1 MVAKRLHNLS
11 CLLPPSLL
19 LDARG
24 SDTKWEMEIGG
35 MRIEKRE
42 APWILQS
49 GNAPKRSGGQ
59 VPRARRSRPQG
70 PAREPHRSELLSR
83 KKNAH
88 YTYESAPHSLFIGV
102 RCVLTVKKWVNSRD
116 ERFDAGK
123 NNPDAHVH
131 HVLMITDTSHLTNW
145 ATRPGHPELRP
156 ITQGCANAPLRTLN
170 VGSFGFLA
178 RSTLAAPESSGAVTT
193 ACN

>member
-42 APWILQS
+42 APWILRS

-88 YTYESAPHSLFIGV
+88 YTYESASHPLFIGV
-102 RCVLTVKKWVNSRD
+102 RCVLAVKKWVNSS
-116 ERFDAGK
+116 
-123 NNPDAHVH
+123 P
-131 HVLMITDTSHLTNW
+131 LTS
-145 ATRPGHPELRP
+145 ATTAQNLGRLIEIRSNTATLGNTETVP
-156 ITQGCANAPLRTLN
+156 TQIAV
-170 VGSFGFLA
+170 VGSLITS
-178 RSTLAAPESSGAVTT
+178 R
-193 ACN
+193 